1 MSIKLKTVI
10 LECRDIPQ
18 LVSFY
23 TSLLHWPVVYEIE
36 TFVGIHSNE
45 DEMGIAFQ
53 YDENYVPPTWPAKL
67 GQQQMMAHL
76 DFAVEDKSALK
87 EAVEKATILGAKI
100 ADEQYGGEDWITM
113 LDPAGHPFCFVV
125 WNH

>member
-1 MSIKLKTVI
+1 MNIQLKTVI

-23 TSLLHWPVVYEIE
+23 TCLLHWPVVYELE

-45 DEMGIAFQ
+45 DDMGIAFQ
-53 YDENYVPPTWPAKL
+53 YDENYIPPTWPARP

-76 DFAVEDKSALK
+76 DFAVADKSELK
-87 EAVEKATILGAKI
+87 EAVEKAVMLGAKK
-100 ADEQYGGEDWITM
+100 AEDQYCGEEWITM

-125 WNH
+125 WDH